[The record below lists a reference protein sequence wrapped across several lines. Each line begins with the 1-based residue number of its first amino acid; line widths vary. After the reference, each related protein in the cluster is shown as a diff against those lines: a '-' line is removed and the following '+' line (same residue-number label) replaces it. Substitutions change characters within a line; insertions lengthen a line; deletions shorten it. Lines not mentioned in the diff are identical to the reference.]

1 MRVALFFSNPPC
13 LKGRTMESNGQ
24 KRGRITRHRI
34 EIKVSLE
41 QKDVIARGAALSK
54 QTLSEFVR
62 SAAERAA
69 RDLISKIH
77 KLKALLPPI

>member
-1 MRVALFFSNPPC
+1 MRIALFFSDPPC
-13 LKGRTMESNGQ
+13 LKGRTMESNDQ

-41 QKDVIARGAALSK
+41 QKDLIARGAALSK
-54 QTLSEFVR
+54 QTPSEFGR

-77 KLKALLPPI
+77 K